1 MKNKILKNNLITK
14 SIAFLTIL
22 MLLLSLIMPSYVL
35 AEELPT
41 IKLNLNDTFTI
52 NPYEYIH
59 KDYKNKEINF
69 NISKANVASMA
80 LVENKKIVFTGKSA
94 GDSLFTISSEGKEL
108 YKININVNENN
119 RIETSNLN
127 PIENN
132 AAAEDNGNI
141 DPNSHIIKLN
151 INGVYNINPY
161 NYVHKDYKNKEINF
175 NISNTNVVNMS
186 IDNTT
191 KIVTL
196 KGISNGNSILTISS
210 EGKELYKININV
222 NENNTIET
230 SNLDPV
236 ENNAADNN
244 KDTSEDIKP
253 NMPTI
258 KLNPNGKYT
267 IKPYDYI
274 PKEYLTNGKR
284 IHFNMTSSNVATM
297 SLNKETKEITFTG
310 VSKGSSEFTMSSDGK
325 ELYKIDI
332 KVNDKYSPEGLNL
345 NPVNDNK
352 DNNDNNDPKP
362 NPNPDDNKD
371 KDKDNKD
378 KDKDNNNNQNPKPN
392 DNNNNGNDDN
402 KPSNM
407 PTIKLTINGNYTI
420 DPYDYVHKDYKYKQL
435 DFNISNTS
443 VAKMEKDNNKIKFTG
458 TGNGNTTFT
467 ISSEG
472 KELYKINIDINDT
485 NTIGTSNLDPINN
498 NANTPDNNNPGN
510 NNNTD
515 PNVTPN
521 MPTIKLN
528 VNKEYTINPYNYVHK
543 DYKYKPLHFNIG
555 NTSVATSSLNKETK
569 LITFKGI
576 GNGNTIFTISSEG
589 KELYKINVDVN
600 DKNAVGTSNLDPI
613 NNNANTPDN
622 NNPGNNN
629 NTDPNVTP
637 NMPTIK
643 LNVNKE
649 YTINPYNYVHKDYKY
664 KPLHFN
670 IANTSVAT
678 SSLNKETKLIT
689 FKGIGNGNTIFTI
702 SSEGKELYKINIDV
716 NDKNIVGVSNLDPI
730 KDNANIPDNNNN
742 NNNNQNQKPD
752 NKPNPV
758 PDNNKNNQGNGNN
771 NQNQQPNIN
780 NNPGKQ
786 DNGSINN
793 HEYGNRYVPHNN
805 SGDNNKNNNNGKVIG
820 SNDRETTPIPPTSD
834 PLAESGYY
842 TPKGETPNNPGK
854 PNNVDLSKNPNTKPV
869 NPTLNKVRPNVI
881 PKSGLDYTIYGAI
894 ILGIAFAGF
903 ALTKYLKYNK
913 MVKQPKIK

>member
-1 MKNKILKNNLITK
+1 
-14 SIAFLTIL
+14 
-22 MLLLSLIMPSYVL
+22 MLLLSLMMPSYVL

-59 KDYKNKEINF
+59 KDYKNKENNF
-69 NISKANVASMA
+69 NISKANVASIT

-274 PKEYLTNGKR
+274 SKEYLTNGKR

-297 SLNKETKEITFTG
+297 NLNKETKEITFTG

-352 DNNDNNDPKP
+352 DNKDNNDPKP

-378 KDKDNNNNQNPKPN
+378 KDNKDKDNNNNQNPKPN

-407 PTIKLTINGNYTI
+407 PTIKLTVNGNYTI

-472 KELYKINIDINDT
+472 KELYKINIDVNDK
-485 NTIGTSNLDPINN
+485 NTIGTSNLNPIKD

-510 NNNTD
+510 NNNNNKPD
-515 PNVTPN
+515 QKPNN
-521 MPTIKLN
+521 N
-528 VNKEYTINPYNYVHK
+528 NNN
-543 DYKYKPLHFNIG
+543 N
-555 NTSVATSSLNKETK
+555 
-569 LITFKGI
+569 
-576 GNGNTIFTISSEG
+576 NGNQ
-589 KELYKINVDVN
+589 
-600 DKNAVGTSNLDPI
+600 
-613 NNNANTPDN
+613 NNN

-629 NTDPNVTP
+629 NNNKPNT
-637 NMPTIK
+637 
-643 LNVNKE
+643 
-649 YTINPYNYVHKDYKY
+649 
-664 KPLHFN
+664 KPDN
-670 IANTSVAT
+670 N
-678 SSLNKETKLIT
+678 NN
-689 FKGIGNGNTIFTI
+689 NGNNSGNNNNPGGST
-702 SSEGKELYKINIDV
+702 
-716 NDKNIVGVSNLDPI
+716 SNR
-730 KDNANIPDNNNN
+730 DNNSRYIPNNNN
-742 NNNNQNQKPD
+742 NNNN
-752 NKPNPV
+752 
-758 PDNNKNNQGNGNN
+758 
-771 NQNQQPNIN
+771 
-780 NNPGKQ
+780 
-786 DNGSINN
+786 
-793 HEYGNRYVPHNN
+793 N
-805 SGDNNKNNNNGKVIG
+805 SNNNNGKVIG
-820 SNDRETTPIPPTSD
+820 SNDRETTPTPPTSD

-842 TPKGETPNNPGK
+842 TPKGETPNNP
-854 PNNVDLSKNPNTKPV
+854 NNVDLSKNPNTKPT
-869 NPTLNKVRPNVI
+869 NPTPNNSVKKPNVI
-881 PKSGLDYTIYGAI
+881 PRSGLDYTIYAAI
-894 ILGIAFAGF
+894 IVSIGFAGF
-903 ALTKYLKYNK
+903 ALNKYLKYNK
-913 MVKQPKIK
+913 MMKQNNK

>member
-22 MLLLSLIMPSYVL
+22 MLLLSLMMPSYVL

-69 NISKANVASMA
+69 NVSKANVASMA
-80 LVENKKIVFTGKSA
+80 LLENKKIVFTGKSA

-132 AAAEDNGNI
+132 AAAADNGNI
-141 DPNSHIIKLN
+141 DSNSHMIKLN

-196 KGISNGNSILTISS
+196 KGISNGNSILNISS

-258 KLNPNGKYT
+258 KLNPNGNYT

-407 PTIKLTINGNYTI
+407 PTIKLTVNGNYTI
-420 DPYDYVHKDYKYKQL
+420 DPYDYIHKDYKYKQL

-443 VAKMEKDNNKIKFTG
+443 VAKMEKDNNTIKFTG

-472 KELYKINIDINDT
+472 KELYKINIDVNDK
-485 NTIGTSNLDPINN
+485 NTIGTSNLDPIND
-498 NANTPDNNNPGN
+498 NANTPDNNNNPGNN

-528 VNKEYTINPYNYVHK
+528 VNKEYTINPYNYVHE

-569 LITFKGI
+569 LITFRGI

-600 DKNAVGTSNLDPI
+600 DKNTVDTSNLDPI
-613 NNNANTPDN
+613 NDNANTPDN

-629 NTDPNVTP
+629 NNNKPDQKPNDNNNTG
-637 NMPTIK
+637 NQ
-643 LNVNKE
+643 NNNN
-649 YTINPYNYVHKDYKY
+649 NPDNNNNNS
-664 KPLHFN
+664 KPD
-670 IANTSVAT
+670 
-678 SSLNKETKLIT
+678 TK
-689 FKGIGNGNTIFTI
+689 
-702 SSEGKELYKINIDV
+702 
-716 NDKNIVGVSNLDPI
+716 
-730 KDNANIPDNNNN
+730 PDNNNN
-742 NNNNQNQKPD
+742 NNNNN
-752 NKPNPV
+752 
-758 PDNNKNNQGNGNN
+758 NGNN
-771 NQNQQPNIN
+771 SGNN
-780 NNPGKQ
+780 NNPGGSTSNR
-786 DNGSINN
+786 DNNGRYIPNN
-793 HEYGNRYVPHNN
+793 NNNNNNNNN
-805 SGDNNKNNNNGKVIG
+805 SNNNNGKVIG
-820 SNDRETTPIPPTSD
+820 SNDRETTPTPPTSD

-842 TPKGETPNNPGK
+842 TPKGETPNNPDN
-854 PNNVDLSKNPNTKPV
+854 PNNVDLSKNPNTKPT
-869 NPTLNKVRPNVI
+869 NPTPNNSVKKPNVI
-881 PKSGLDYTIYGAI
+881 PRSGLDYTIYAAI
-894 ILGIAFAGF
+894 IVSIGFAGF
-903 ALTKYLKYNK
+903 ALNKYLKYNK
-913 MVKQPKIK
+913 MMKQNNK

>member
-22 MLLLSLIMPSYVL
+22 MLLLSLMMPSYVL

-69 NISKANVASMA
+69 NISKANVASMN

-141 DPNSHIIKLN
+141 DSNSHMIKLN

-175 NISNTNVVNMS
+175 NISNTNVVTMS

-258 KLNPNGKYT
+258 KLNPNGNYT

-352 DNNDNNDPKP
+352 DNNDPKP

-371 KDKDNKD
+371 KEKDN

-407 PTIKLTINGNYTI
+407 PTIKLTVNGNYTI
-420 DPYDYVHKDYKYKQL
+420 DPYNYVHKDYKYKQL

-443 VAKMEKDNNKIKFTG
+443 VAKMEKDNNTIKFTG

-472 KELYKINIDINDT
+472 KELYKINIDVNDK
-485 NTIGTSNLDPINN
+485 NTIATSNLDPIND
-498 NANTPDNNNPGN
+498 NANTPDNNNNPGNN

-528 VNKEYTINPYNYVHK
+528 VNKEYTINPYNYVHE

-569 LITFKGI
+569 LITFRGI

-600 DKNAVGTSNLDPI
+600 DKNTVDTSNLDPI
-613 NNNANTPDN
+613 NDNANTPDN

-629 NTDPNVTP
+629 NNNKPDQKPNDNNNTG
-637 NMPTIK
+637 NQ
-643 LNVNKE
+643 NNNN
-649 YTINPYNYVHKDYKY
+649 NPDNNNNNS
-664 KPLHFN
+664 KPD
-670 IANTSVAT
+670 
-678 SSLNKETKLIT
+678 TK
-689 FKGIGNGNTIFTI
+689 
-702 SSEGKELYKINIDV
+702 
-716 NDKNIVGVSNLDPI
+716 
-730 KDNANIPDNNNN
+730 PDNNNN
-742 NNNNQNQKPD
+742 NNNNN
-752 NKPNPV
+752 
-758 PDNNKNNQGNGNN
+758 NGNN
-771 NQNQQPNIN
+771 SGNN
-780 NNPGKQ
+780 NNPGGSTSNR
-786 DNGSINN
+786 DNNGRYIPNN
-793 HEYGNRYVPHNN
+793 NNNNNNNNN
-805 SGDNNKNNNNGKVIG
+805 SNNNNGKVIG
-820 SNDRETTPIPPTSD
+820 SNDRETTPTPPTSD

-842 TPKGETPNNPGK
+842 TPKGETPNNPDN
-854 PNNVDLSKNPNTKPV
+854 PNNVDLSKNPNTKPT
-869 NPTLNKVRPNVI
+869 NPTPNNSVKKPNVI
-881 PKSGLDYTIYGAI
+881 PRSGLDYTIYAAI
-894 ILGIAFAGF
+894 IVSIGFAGF
-903 ALTKYLKYNK
+903 ALNKYLKYNK
-913 MVKQPKIK
+913 MMKQNNK

>member
-22 MLLLSLIMPSYVL
+22 MLLLSLMMPSYVL

-274 PKEYLTNGKR
+274 SKEYLTNGKR

-352 DNNDNNDPKP
+352 DKNDNNDPKP

-371 KDKDNKD
+371 KDKDN

-407 PTIKLTINGNYTI
+407 PTIKLTVNGNYTI

-458 TGNGNTTFT
+458 TGNGNTAFT

-472 KELYKINIDINDT
+472 KELYKINIDVNDK
-485 NTIGTSNLDPINN
+485 NTIGTSNLDPIND

-510 NNNTD
+510 NNNNTD
-515 PNVTPN
+515 PNITPN

-528 VNKEYTINPYNYVHK
+528 VNKEYTINPYNYVHE

-600 DKNAVGTSNLDPI
+600 DKNTVSTSNLDPI
-613 NNNANTPDN
+613 KDNANTPDN

-629 NTDPNVTP
+629 NNNKPDPKP
-637 NMPTIK
+637 ND
-643 LNVNKE
+643 NN
-649 YTINPYNYVHKDYKY
+649 NN
-664 KPLHFN
+664 
-670 IANTSVAT
+670 
-678 SSLNKETKLIT
+678 
-689 FKGIGNGNTIFTI
+689 NGNQ
-702 SSEGKELYKINIDV
+702 N
-716 NDKNIVGVSNLDPI
+716 NNNNPDKNNNNNKPDT
-730 KDNANIPDNNNN
+730 KPDNNNN
-742 NNNNQNQKPD
+742 NNNNN
-752 NKPNPV
+752 
-758 PDNNKNNQGNGNN
+758 NGNN
-771 NQNQQPNIN
+771 SGNN
-780 NNPGKQ
+780 NNPGGSTSNR
-786 DNGSINN
+786 DNNGRYIPNN
-793 HEYGNRYVPHNN
+793 NNNNNN
-805 SGDNNKNNNNGKVIG
+805 SNNNNGKVIG
-820 SNDRETTPIPPTSD
+820 SNDRETTPTPPTSD

-842 TPKGETPNNPGK
+842 TPKGETPNNPDN
-854 PNNVDLSKNPNTKPV
+854 PNNVDLSKNPNTKPT
-869 NPTLNKVRPNVI
+869 NPTPNNSVKKPNVI
-881 PKSGLDYTIYGAI
+881 PRSGLDYTIYAAI
-894 ILGIAFAGF
+894 IVSIGFAGF
-903 ALTKYLKYNK
+903 ALNKYLKYNK
-913 MVKQPKIK
+913 MLKQNNK

>member
-1 MKNKILKNNLITK
+1 MNNKNLKNMLTRKI
-14 SIAFLTIL
+14 IAFLTIFT
-22 MLLLSLIMPSYVL
+22 LLLNLIMPSYVF
-35 AEELPT
+35 AEDIPT
-41 IKLNLNDTFTI
+41 IKLNLSDTFTI
-52 NPYEYIH
+52 NPYDYVHKDYKNKELNFNITKANVATMALVENSKKIVFTGKAEGDSVFTISSEGRELYKININVNPNNRIETSNLNPVENNANTDNENIDPNGHIIKLNINGVYSINPYNYIH

-69 NISKANVASMA
+69 NITDTNVVNMNLDRETKNLTLKGLQNGNSI
-80 LVENKKIVFTGKSA
+80 L
-94 GDSLFTISSEGKEL
+94 TISSEGKEL

-345 NPVNDNK
+345 NPVNDN
-352 DNNDNNDPKP
+352 NDPKP

-371 KDKDNKD
+371 KDKDN

-407 PTIKLTINGNYTI
+407 PTIKLTVNGNYTI

-458 TGNGNTTFT
+458 TGNGNTAFT

-472 KELYKINIDINDT
+472 KELYKINIDVNDK
-485 NTIGTSNLDPINN
+485 NTIGTSNLDPIND
-498 NANTPDNNNPGN
+498 NANTPDNNNNPGNN

-515 PNVTPN
+515 PNITPN

-613 NNNANTPDN
+613 KDNANTPDN

-629 NTDPNVTP
+629 NNNKPDQKPND
-637 NMPTIK
+637 N
-643 LNVNKE
+643 NN
-649 YTINPYNYVHKDYKY
+649 NN
-664 KPLHFN
+664 
-670 IANTSVAT
+670 
-678 SSLNKETKLIT
+678 
-689 FKGIGNGNTIFTI
+689 NGNQNNNNNPGNNNNNNKPNTKPDNNNNNGNNSGNNNNPGGST
-702 SSEGKELYKINIDV
+702 
-716 NDKNIVGVSNLDPI
+716 SNH
-730 KDNANIPDNNNN
+730 DNNGRYIPNNNN
-742 NNNNQNQKPD
+742 NNNN
-752 NKPNPV
+752 
-758 PDNNKNNQGNGNN
+758 
-771 NQNQQPNIN
+771 
-780 NNPGKQ
+780 
-786 DNGSINN
+786 S
-793 HEYGNRYVPHNN
+793 
-805 SGDNNKNNNNGKVIG
+805 NNNNGKVIG
-820 SNDRETTPIPPTSD
+820 SNDRETTPTPPTSD

-842 TPKGETPNNPGK
+842 TPKGETPNNPDN
-854 PNNVDLSKNPNTKPV
+854 PNNVDLSKNPNTKPT
-869 NPTLNKVRPNVI
+869 NPTPNNSVKKPNVI
-881 PKSGLDYTIYGAI
+881 PRSGLDYTIYAAI
-894 ILGIAFAGF
+894 IVSIGFAGF
-903 ALTKYLKYNK
+903 ALNKYLKYNK
-913 MVKQPKIK
+913 MMKQNNK

>member
-22 MLLLSLIMPSYVL
+22 MLLLSLMMPSYVL

-230 SNLDPV
+230 INLDPV

-274 PKEYLTNGKR
+274 SKEYLTNGKR

-345 NPVNDNK
+345 NPVNDN
-352 DNNDNNDPKP
+352 NDPKP

-371 KDKDNKD
+371 KDKDN

-407 PTIKLTINGNYTI
+407 PTIKLTVNGNYTI

-458 TGNGNTTFT
+458 TGNGNTAFT

-472 KELYKINIDINDT
+472 KELYKINIDVNDK
-485 NTIGTSNLDPINN
+485 NTIGTSNLDPIND
-498 NANTPDNNNPGN
+498 NANTPDNNNNPGNN

-515 PNVTPN
+515 PNITPN

-613 NNNANTPDN
+613 KDNANTPDN

-629 NTDPNVTP
+629 NNNKPDQKPND
-637 NMPTIK
+637 N
-643 LNVNKE
+643 NN
-649 YTINPYNYVHKDYKY
+649 NN
-664 KPLHFN
+664 
-670 IANTSVAT
+670 
-678 SSLNKETKLIT
+678 
-689 FKGIGNGNTIFTI
+689 NGNQNNNNNPGNNNNNNKPNTKPDNNNNNGNNSGNNNNPGGST
-702 SSEGKELYKINIDV
+702 
-716 NDKNIVGVSNLDPI
+716 SNH
-730 KDNANIPDNNNN
+730 DNNGRYIPNNNN
-742 NNNNQNQKPD
+742 NNNN
-752 NKPNPV
+752 
-758 PDNNKNNQGNGNN
+758 
-771 NQNQQPNIN
+771 
-780 NNPGKQ
+780 
-786 DNGSINN
+786 S
-793 HEYGNRYVPHNN
+793 
-805 SGDNNKNNNNGKVIG
+805 NNNNGKVIG
-820 SNDRETTPIPPTSD
+820 SNDRETTPTPPTSD

-842 TPKGETPNNPGK
+842 TPKGETPNNPDN
-854 PNNVDLSKNPNTKPV
+854 PNNVDLSKNPNTKPT
-869 NPTLNKVRPNVI
+869 NPTPNNSVKKPNVI
-881 PKSGLDYTIYGAI
+881 PRSGLDYTIYAAI
-894 ILGIAFAGF
+894 IVSIGFAGF
-903 ALTKYLKYNK
+903 ALNKYLKYNK
-913 MVKQPKIK
+913 MMKQNNK

>member
-1 MKNKILKNNLITK
+1 MKNKISKNNLITK

-22 MLLLSLIMPSYVL
+22 MLLLSLMMPSYVL

-94 GDSLFTISSEGKEL
+94 GDSLFTISSESKEL

-141 DPNSHIIKLN
+141 DSNSHMIKLN

-175 NISNTNVVNMS
+175 NISNTNVVTMS

-258 KLNPNGKYT
+258 KLNPNGNYT

-352 DNNDNNDPKP
+352 DNNDPKP

-371 KDKDNKD
+371 KEKDN

-407 PTIKLTINGNYTI
+407 PTIKLTVNGNYTI
-420 DPYDYVHKDYKYKQL
+420 DPYNYVHKDYKYKQL

-443 VAKMEKDNNKIKFTG
+443 VAKMEKDNNTIKFTG

-472 KELYKINIDINDT
+472 KELYKINIDVNDK
-485 NTIGTSNLDPINN
+485 NTIGTSNLDPIND
-498 NANTPDNNNPGN
+498 NANTPDNNNNPGNN

-528 VNKEYTINPYNYVHK
+528 VNKEYTINPYNYVHE

-569 LITFKGI
+569 LITFRGI

-600 DKNAVGTSNLDPI
+600 DKNTVDTSNLDPI
-613 NNNANTPDN
+613 KDNANTPDN

-629 NTDPNVTP
+629 NNNKPDQKPND
-637 NMPTIK
+637 N
-643 LNVNKE
+643 NN
-649 YTINPYNYVHKDYKY
+649 NN
-664 KPLHFN
+664 
-670 IANTSVAT
+670 
-678 SSLNKETKLIT
+678 
-689 FKGIGNGNTIFTI
+689 NGNQNNNNNKPNTKPDNNNNNGNNSGNNNNPGGST
-702 SSEGKELYKINIDV
+702 
-716 NDKNIVGVSNLDPI
+716 SNH
-730 KDNANIPDNNNN
+730 DNNGRYIPNNNN
-742 NNNNQNQKPD
+742 NNNN
-752 NKPNPV
+752 
-758 PDNNKNNQGNGNN
+758 
-771 NQNQQPNIN
+771 
-780 NNPGKQ
+780 
-786 DNGSINN
+786 S
-793 HEYGNRYVPHNN
+793 
-805 SGDNNKNNNNGKVIG
+805 NNNNGKVIG
-820 SNDRETTPIPPTSD
+820 SNDRETTPTPPTSD

-842 TPKGETPNNPGK
+842 TPKGETPNNPDN
-854 PNNVDLSKNPNTKPV
+854 PNNVDLSKNPNTKPT
-869 NPTLNKVRPNVI
+869 NPTPNNSVKKPNVI
-881 PKSGLDYTIYGAI
+881 PRSGLDYTIYAAI
-894 ILGIAFAGF
+894 IVSIGFAGF
-903 ALTKYLKYNK
+903 ALNKYLKYNK
-913 MVKQPKIK
+913 MMKQNNK

>member
-22 MLLLSLIMPSYVL
+22 MLLLSLMMTSYVL

-80 LVENKKIVFTGKSA
+80 LLENKKIVFTGKSA

-258 KLNPNGKYT
+258 KLNPNGNYT

-371 KDKDNKD
+371 KEKDN

-407 PTIKLTINGNYTI
+407 PTIKLAVNGNYTI

-458 TGNGNTTFT
+458 TGNGNTAFT

-472 KELYKINIDINDT
+472 KELYKINIDINDK
-485 NTIGTSNLDPINN
+485 NTIGTSNLDPIND
-498 NANTPDNNNPGN
+498 NANTPDNNNNPGNN

-528 VNKEYTINPYNYVHK
+528 VNKEYTINPYNYVHE

-569 LITFKGI
+569 LITFRGI

-613 NNNANTPDN
+613 KDNANTPDN

-629 NTDPNVTP
+629 NNNKPDPKP
-637 NMPTIK
+637 ND
-643 LNVNKE
+643 NN
-649 YTINPYNYVHKDYKY
+649 NN
-664 KPLHFN
+664 
-670 IANTSVAT
+670 
-678 SSLNKETKLIT
+678 
-689 FKGIGNGNTIFTI
+689 NGNQ
-702 SSEGKELYKINIDV
+702 N
-716 NDKNIVGVSNLDPI
+716 NNNNPSNNNNKPNT
-730 KDNANIPDNNNN
+730 KPDNNNN
-742 NNNNQNQKPD
+742 NN
-752 NKPNPV
+752 
-758 PDNNKNNQGNGNN
+758 GNN
-771 NQNQQPNIN
+771 SGNN
-780 NNPGKQ
+780 NNPG
-786 DNGSINN
+786 GSTSN
-793 HEYGNRYVPHNN
+793 HDNN
-805 SGDNNKNNNNGKVIG
+805 SRYIPNDNNNNNNSNSNNNGKVIG
-820 SNDRETTPIPPTSD
+820 SNDRETTPTPPTSD

-842 TPKGETPNNPGK
+842 TPKGETPNNP
-854 PNNVDLSKNPNTKPV
+854 NNVDLSKNPNTKPT
-869 NPTLNKVRPNVI
+869 NPTPNNSVKKPNVI
-881 PKSGLDYTIYGAI
+881 PRSGLDYTIYAAI
-894 ILGIAFAGF
+894 IVSIGFAGF
-903 ALTKYLKYNK
+903 ALNKYLKYNK
-913 MVKQPKIK
+913 MMKQNNK

>member
-22 MLLLSLIMPSYVL
+22 MLLLSLMMPSYVL

-69 NISKANVASMA
+69 NISKANIASMA
-80 LVENKKIVFTGKSA
+80 LLENKKIVFTGKSA

-141 DPNSHIIKLN
+141 DSNSHMIKLN

-258 KLNPNGKYT
+258 KLNPNGNYT

-407 PTIKLTINGNYTI
+407 PTIKLTVNGNYTI

-458 TGNGNTTFT
+458 TGNGNTAFT

-472 KELYKINIDINDT
+472 KELYKINIDVNDK
-485 NTIGTSNLDPINN
+485 NTIGTSNLDPIND

-528 VNKEYTINPYNYVHK
+528 VNKEYTINPYNYVHE

-569 LITFKGI
+569 LITFRGI

-600 DKNAVGTSNLDPI
+600 DKNTVGTSNLDPI
-613 NNNANTPDN
+613 NDNANTPDN

-629 NTDPNVTP
+629 NN
-637 NMPTIK
+637 
-643 LNVNKE
+643 NKPDQKQ
-649 YTINPYNYVHKDYKY
+649 NN
-664 KPLHFN
+664 
-670 IANTSVAT
+670 
-678 SSLNKETKLIT
+678 
-689 FKGIGNGNTIFTI
+689 NGNQN
-702 SSEGKELYKINIDV
+702 SN
-716 NDKNIVGVSNLDPI
+716 NNPDKNNNNNKPDT
-730 KDNANIPDNNNN
+730 KPDNNNN
-742 NNNNQNQKPD
+742 NNNNN
-752 NKPNPV
+752 
-758 PDNNKNNQGNGNN
+758 NGNN
-771 NQNQQPNIN
+771 SGNN
-780 NNPGKQ
+780 NNPGGSTSNR
-786 DNGSINN
+786 DNNGRYIPNN
-793 HEYGNRYVPHNN
+793 NNNNNN
-805 SGDNNKNNNNGKVIG
+805 SNNNNGKVIG
-820 SNDRETTPIPPTSD
+820 SNDRETTPTPPTSD

-842 TPKGETPNNPGK
+842 TPKGETPNNPDN
-854 PNNVDLSKNPNTKPV
+854 PNNVDLSKNPNTKPT
-869 NPTLNKVRPNVI
+869 NPTPNNSVKKPNVI
-881 PKSGLDYTIYGAI
+881 PRSGLDYTIYAAI
-894 ILGIAFAGF
+894 IVSIGFAGF
-903 ALTKYLKYNK
+903 ALNKYLKYNK
-913 MVKQPKIK
+913 MMKQNNK

>member
-22 MLLLSLIMPSYVL
+22 MLLLSLMMPSYVL

-52 NPYEYIH
+52 NPYEYI
-59 KDYKNKEINF
+59 
-69 NISKANVASMA
+69 
-80 LVENKKIVFTGKSA
+80 
-94 GDSLFTISSEGKEL
+94 
-108 YKININVNENN
+108 
-119 RIETSNLN
+119 
-127 PIENN
+127 
-132 AAAEDNGNI
+132 
-141 DPNSHIIKLN
+141 
-151 INGVYNINPY
+151 
-161 NYVHKDYKNKEINF
+161 HKDYKNKEINF

-258 KLNPNGKYT
+258 KLNPNGNYT

-352 DNNDNNDPKP
+352 DNNDPKP

-371 KDKDNKD
+371 KEKDNKD
-378 KDKDNNNNQNPKPN
+378 KDKDNNNNNQNPKPN

-407 PTIKLTINGNYTI
+407 PTIKLTVNENYTI
-420 DPYDYVHKDYKYKQL
+420 DPYNYIHKDYKYKQL

-472 KELYKINIDINDT
+472 KELYKINIDVNDK
-485 NTIGTSNLDPINN
+485 NTIGTSNLDPIND
-498 NANTPDNNNPGN
+498 NANTPDNNNNPGNN

-515 PNVTPN
+515 PNITPN

-613 NNNANTPDN
+613 KDNANTPDN

-629 NTDPNVTP
+629 NNNKPDPKP
-637 NMPTIK
+637 ND
-643 LNVNKE
+643 NN
-649 YTINPYNYVHKDYKY
+649 NN
-664 KPLHFN
+664 N
-670 IANTSVAT
+670 
-678 SSLNKETKLIT
+678 
-689 FKGIGNGNTIFTI
+689 NGNQNNNNNPGNNNNNNKPDT
-702 SSEGKELYKINIDV
+702 K
-716 NDKNIVGVSNLDPI
+716 
-730 KDNANIPDNNNN
+730 PDNNNN
-742 NNNNQNQKPD
+742 NNN
-752 NKPNPV
+752 
-758 PDNNKNNQGNGNN
+758 GNN
-771 NQNQQPNIN
+771 SGNN
-780 NNPGKQ
+780 NNPGGSTSNR
-786 DNGSINN
+786 DNNGRYIPNN
-793 HEYGNRYVPHNN
+793 NNNNN
-805 SGDNNKNNNNGKVIG
+805 SNNNNGKVIG
-820 SNDRETTPIPPTSD
+820 SNDRETTPTPPTSD

-842 TPKGETPNNPGK
+842 TPKGETPNNPDN
-854 PNNVDLSKNPNTKPV
+854 PNNVDLSKNPNTKPT
-869 NPTLNKVRPNVI
+869 NPTPNNSVKKPNVI
-881 PKSGLDYTIYGAI
+881 PRSGLDYTIYAAI
-894 ILGIAFAGF
+894 IVSIGFAGF
-903 ALTKYLKYNK
+903 ALNKYLKYNK
-913 MVKQPKIK
+913 MMKQNNK

>member
-14 SIAFLTIL
+14 SISFLTIL
-22 MLLLSLIMPSYVL
+22 MLLLSLMMPSYVL

-80 LVENKKIVFTGKSA
+80 LLENKKIVFTGKTA

-274 PKEYLTNGKR
+274 SKEYLTNGKR

-297 SLNKETKEITFTG
+297 NLNKETKEITFTG

-352 DNNDNNDPKP
+352 DNKDNNNPKP

-378 KDKDNNNNQNPKPN
+378 KDNKDKDNNNNQNPKPN

-407 PTIKLTINGNYTI
+407 PTIKLTVNGNYTI

-472 KELYKINIDINDT
+472 KELYKINIDVNDK
-485 NTIGTSNLDPINN
+485 NTIGTTNLDPIKD
-498 NANTPDNNNPGN
+498 NANTPDNNNPGNN

-613 NNNANTPDN
+613 KDNANTPDN

-629 NTDPNVTP
+629 NNNKPDQKPN
-637 NMPTIK
+637 
-643 LNVNKE
+643 
-649 YTINPYNYVHKDYKY
+649 
-664 KPLHFN
+664 
-670 IANTSVAT
+670 
-678 SSLNKETKLIT
+678 
-689 FKGIGNGNTIFTI
+689 
-702 SSEGKELYKINIDV
+702 
-716 NDKNIVGVSNLDPI
+716 
-730 KDNANIPDNNNN
+730 DNNNN
-742 NNNNQNQKPD
+742 NNGNQN
-752 NKPNPV
+752 N
-758 PDNNKNNQGNGNN
+758 
-771 NQNQQPNIN
+771 N
-780 NNPGKQ
+780 NNPGNNNNNNKPNTKP
-786 DNGSINN
+786 DNNN
-793 HEYGNRYVPHNN
+793 NGNN
-805 SGDNNKNNNNGKVIG
+805 SGNNNNPGGSTSNRDNNSRYIPNNNNNNNSNNNNGKVIG
-820 SNDRETTPIPPTSD
+820 SNDRETTPTPPTSD

-842 TPKGETPNNPGK
+842 TPKGETPNNP
-854 PNNVDLSKNPNTKPV
+854 NNVDLSKNPNTKPT
-869 NPTLNKVRPNVI
+869 NPTPNNSVKKPNVI
-881 PKSGLDYTIYGAI
+881 PRSGLDYTIYAAI
-894 ILGIAFAGF
+894 IVSIGFAGF
-903 ALTKYLKYNK
+903 ALNKYLKYNK
-913 MVKQPKIK
+913 MMKHNNK

>member
-22 MLLLSLIMPSYVL
+22 MLLLSLMMPSYVL

-69 NISKANVASMA
+69 NVSKANVASMA
-80 LVENKKIVFTGKSA
+80 LLENKKIVFTGKSA

-141 DPNSHIIKLN
+141 DSNSHMIKLN

-258 KLNPNGKYT
+258 KLNPNGNYT

-407 PTIKLTINGNYTI
+407 PTIKLTVNGNYTI

-472 KELYKINIDINDT
+472 KELYKINIDVNDK
-485 NTIGTSNLDPINN
+485 NTIGTSNLDPIND
-498 NANTPDNNNPGN
+498 NANTPDNNNNPGNN

-600 DKNAVGTSNLDPI
+600 DKNAVSTSNLDPI
-613 NNNANTPDN
+613 KDNANTPDN

-629 NTDPNVTP
+629 NN
-637 NMPTIK
+637 
-643 LNVNKE
+643 NK
-649 YTINPYNYVHKDYKY
+649 PDQ
-664 KPLHFN
+664 KP
-670 IANTSVAT
+670 
-678 SSLNKETKLIT
+678 
-689 FKGIGNGNTIFTI
+689 
-702 SSEGKELYKINIDV
+702 
-716 NDKNIVGVSNLDPI
+716 
-730 KDNANIPDNNNN
+730 NNNN
-742 NNNNQNQKPD
+742 NNSN
-752 NKPNPV
+752 
-758 PDNNKNNQGNGNN
+758 NGNN
-771 NQNQQPNIN
+771 SGNN
-780 NNPGKQ
+780 NNPGGSTSNH
-786 DNGSINN
+786 DNNGRYIPNN
-793 HEYGNRYVPHNN
+793 NNN
-805 SGDNNKNNNNGKVIG
+805 SNNNNGKVIG
-820 SNDRETTPIPPTSD
+820 SNDRETTPTPPTSD

-842 TPKGETPNNPGK
+842 TPKGETPNNPDN
-854 PNNVDLSKNPNTKPV
+854 PNNVDLSKNPNTKPT
-869 NPTLNKVRPNVI
+869 NPTPNNSVKKPNVI
-881 PKSGLDYTIYGAI
+881 PRSGLDYTIYAAI
-894 ILGIAFAGF
+894 IVSIGFAGF
-903 ALTKYLKYNK
+903 ALNKYLKYNK
-913 MVKQPKIK
+913 MMKQNNK

>member
-22 MLLLSLIMPSYVL
+22 MLLLSLMMPSYVL

-69 NISKANVASMA
+69 NISKANIASMA
-80 LVENKKIVFTGKSA
+80 LLENKKIVFTGKSA

-141 DPNSHIIKLN
+141 DSNSHMIKLN

-258 KLNPNGKYT
+258 KLNPNGNYT

-362 NPNPDDNKD
+362 NPNPDNNKD

-407 PTIKLTINGNYTI
+407 PTIKLTVNGNYTI

-458 TGNGNTTFT
+458 TGNGNTAFT

-472 KELYKINIDINDT
+472 KELYKINIDVNDK
-485 NTIGTSNLDPINN
+485 NTIGTSNLDPIND
-498 NANTPDNNNPGN
+498 NANTPDNNNPGNN

-613 NNNANTPDN
+613 KDNANTPDN

-629 NTDPNVTP
+629 NNNKPDPKP
-637 NMPTIK
+637 ND
-643 LNVNKE
+643 NN
-649 YTINPYNYVHKDYKY
+649 NN
-664 KPLHFN
+664 
-670 IANTSVAT
+670 
-678 SSLNKETKLIT
+678 
-689 FKGIGNGNTIFTI
+689 NGNQ
-702 SSEGKELYKINIDV
+702 N
-716 NDKNIVGVSNLDPI
+716 NNNNPSNNNNKPNT
-730 KDNANIPDNNNN
+730 KPDNNNN
-742 NNNNQNQKPD
+742 NN
-752 NKPNPV
+752 
-758 PDNNKNNQGNGNN
+758 GNN
-771 NQNQQPNIN
+771 SGNN
-780 NNPGKQ
+780 NNPGGSTSNH
-786 DNGSINN
+786 DNNGRYIPNN
-793 HEYGNRYVPHNN
+793 NNNNNN
-805 SGDNNKNNNNGKVIG
+805 SNNNNGKVIG
-820 SNDRETTPIPPTSD
+820 SNDRETTPTPPTSD

-842 TPKGETPNNPGK
+842 TPKGETPNNPDN
-854 PNNVDLSKNPNTKPV
+854 PNNVDLSKNPNTKPT
-869 NPTLNKVRPNVI
+869 NPTPNNSVKKPNVI
-881 PKSGLDYTIYGAI
+881 PRSGLDYTIYAAI
-894 ILGIAFAGF
+894 IVSIGFAGF
-903 ALTKYLKYNK
+903 ALNKYLKYNK
-913 MVKQPKIK
+913 MLKQNNK

>member
-22 MLLLSLIMPSYVL
+22 MLLLSLMMPSYVL

-69 NISKANVASMA
+69 NISKANVASMN

-141 DPNSHIIKLN
+141 DSNSHMIKLN

-175 NISNTNVVNMS
+175 NISNTNVVTMS

-258 KLNPNGKYT
+258 KLNPNGNYT

-371 KDKDNKD
+371 KEKDNKDKD

-407 PTIKLTINGNYTI
+407 PTIKLTVNGNYTI
-420 DPYDYVHKDYKYKQL
+420 DPYDYIHKDYKYKQL

-472 KELYKINIDINDT
+472 KELYKINIDVNDK
-485 NTIGTSNLDPINN
+485 NTIGTSNLDPIND
-498 NANTPDNNNPGN
+498 NANTPDNNNNPGNN

-528 VNKEYTINPYNYVHK
+528 VNKEYTINPYNYVHE

-569 LITFKGI
+569 LITFRGI

-600 DKNAVGTSNLDPI
+600 DKNTVGTSNLDPI
-613 NNNANTPDN
+613 NDNANTPDN

-629 NTDPNVTP
+629 NNNKPDQKPN
-637 NMPTIK
+637 N
-643 LNVNKE
+643 NN
-649 YTINPYNYVHKDYKY
+649 N
-664 KPLHFN
+664 
-670 IANTSVAT
+670 
-678 SSLNKETKLIT
+678 
-689 FKGIGNGNTIFTI
+689 NGNQN
-702 SSEGKELYKINIDV
+702 SN
-716 NDKNIVGVSNLDPI
+716 NNPDKNNNNNKPDT
-730 KDNANIPDNNNN
+730 KPDNNNN
-742 NNNNQNQKPD
+742 NNNNN
-752 NKPNPV
+752 
-758 PDNNKNNQGNGNN
+758 NGNN
-771 NQNQQPNIN
+771 SGNN
-780 NNPGKQ
+780 NNPDGSTSNR
-786 DNGSINN
+786 DNNGRYIPNN
-793 HEYGNRYVPHNN
+793 NNNNN
-805 SGDNNKNNNNGKVIG
+805 SNNNNGKVIG
-820 SNDRETTPIPPTSD
+820 SNDRETTPTPPTSD

-842 TPKGETPNNPGK
+842 TPKGETPNNPDN
-854 PNNVDLSKNPNTKPV
+854 PNNVDLSKNPNTKPT
-869 NPTLNKVRPNVI
+869 NPTPNNSVKKPNVI
-881 PKSGLDYTIYGAI
+881 PRSGLDYTIYAAI
-894 ILGIAFAGF
+894 IVSIGFAGF
-903 ALTKYLKYNK
+903 ALNKYLKYNK
-913 MVKQPKIK
+913 MMKQNNK

>member
-22 MLLLSLIMPSYVL
+22 MLLLSLMMPSYVL

-80 LVENKKIVFTGKSA
+80 LLENKKIVFTGKSA

-132 AAAEDNGNI
+132 AAAKDNGNI

-230 SNLDPV
+230 SNLNPV

-274 PKEYLTNGKR
+274 SKDYLTNGKR

-297 SLNKETKEITFTG
+297 NLNKETKEITFTG

-352 DNNDNNDPKP
+352 DNNDPKP

-378 KDKDNNNNQNPKPN
+378 KDNKDKDNNNNQNPKPN
-392 DNNNNGNDDN
+392 DNNNNGNGNDDN

-407 PTIKLTINGNYTI
+407 PTIKLTVNGNYTI

-458 TGNGNTTFT
+458 TGNGNTIFT

-472 KELYKINIDINDT
+472 KELYKINIDVNDK
-485 NTIGTSNLDPINN
+485 NTIGTSNLDPIKD
-498 NANTPDNNNPGN
+498 NANTPDNNNPGNN

-613 NNNANTPDN
+613 KDNANTPDN

-629 NTDPNVTP
+629 NNNKPDQKPN
-637 NMPTIK
+637 
-643 LNVNKE
+643 
-649 YTINPYNYVHKDYKY
+649 
-664 KPLHFN
+664 
-670 IANTSVAT
+670 
-678 SSLNKETKLIT
+678 
-689 FKGIGNGNTIFTI
+689 
-702 SSEGKELYKINIDV
+702 
-716 NDKNIVGVSNLDPI
+716 
-730 KDNANIPDNNNN
+730 DNNNN
-742 NNNNQNQKPD
+742 NNGNQN
-752 NKPNPV
+752 N
-758 PDNNKNNQGNGNN
+758 
-771 NQNQQPNIN
+771 N
-780 NNPGKQ
+780 NNPGNNNNNNKPNTKP
-786 DNGSINN
+786 DNNN
-793 HEYGNRYVPHNN
+793 NGNN
-805 SGDNNKNNNNGKVIG
+805 SGNNNNPGGSTSNRDNNSRYIPNNNNNNNSNNNNGKVIG
-820 SNDRETTPIPPTSD
+820 SNDRETTPTPPTSD

-842 TPKGETPNNPGK
+842 TPKGETPNNP
-854 PNNVDLSKNPNTKPV
+854 NNVDLSKNPNTKPT
-869 NPTLNKVRPNVI
+869 NPTPNNSVKKPNVI
-881 PKSGLDYTIYGAI
+881 PRSGLDYTIYAAI
-894 ILGIAFAGF
+894 IVSIGFAGF
-903 ALTKYLKYNK
+903 ALNKYLKYNK
-913 MVKQPKIK
+913 MMKQNNK

>member
-22 MLLLSLIMPSYVL
+22 MLLLSLMMPSYVL

-80 LVENKKIVFTGKSA
+80 LLENKKIVFTGKSA

-258 KLNPNGKYT
+258 KLNPNGNYT

-371 KDKDNKD
+371 KEKDN

-407 PTIKLTINGNYTI
+407 PTIKLAVNGNYTI

-458 TGNGNTTFT
+458 TGNGNTAFT

-472 KELYKINIDINDT
+472 KELYKINIDVNDK
-485 NTIGTSNLDPINN
+485 NTIGTSNLDPIND
-498 NANTPDNNNPGN
+498 NANTPDNNNNPGNN

-515 PNVTPN
+515 PNITPN

-613 NNNANTPDN
+613 KDNANTPDN

-629 NTDPNVTP
+629 NNNKPDPKP
-637 NMPTIK
+637 ND
-643 LNVNKE
+643 NN
-649 YTINPYNYVHKDYKY
+649 NN
-664 KPLHFN
+664 
-670 IANTSVAT
+670 
-678 SSLNKETKLIT
+678 
-689 FKGIGNGNTIFTI
+689 NGNQ
-702 SSEGKELYKINIDV
+702 N
-716 NDKNIVGVSNLDPI
+716 NNNNPSNNNNKPNT
-730 KDNANIPDNNNN
+730 KPDNNNN
-742 NNNNQNQKPD
+742 NN
-752 NKPNPV
+752 
-758 PDNNKNNQGNGNN
+758 GNN
-771 NQNQQPNIN
+771 SGNN
-780 NNPGKQ
+780 NNPG
-786 DNGSINN
+786 GSTSN
-793 HEYGNRYVPHNN
+793 HDNN
-805 SGDNNKNNNNGKVIG
+805 SRYIPNDNNNNNNSNSNNNGKVIG
-820 SNDRETTPIPPTSD
+820 SNDRETTPTPPTSD

-842 TPKGETPNNPGK
+842 TPKGETPNNP
-854 PNNVDLSKNPNTKPV
+854 NNVDLSKNPNTKPT
-869 NPTLNKVRPNVI
+869 NPTPNNSVKKPNVI
-881 PKSGLDYTIYGAI
+881 PRSGLDYTIYAAI
-894 ILGIAFAGF
+894 IVSIGFAGF
-903 ALTKYLKYNK
+903 ALNKYLKYNK
-913 MVKQPKIK
+913 MMKQNNK

>member
-22 MLLLSLIMPSYVL
+22 MLLLSLMMPSYVL

-80 LVENKKIVFTGKSA
+80 LLENKKIVFTGKSA

-274 PKEYLTNGKR
+274 SKEYLTNGKR

-352 DNNDNNDPKP
+352 DKNDNNDPKP

-371 KDKDNKD
+371 KDKDN

-407 PTIKLTINGNYTI
+407 PTIKLTVNGNYTI

-458 TGNGNTTFT
+458 TGNGNTAFT

-472 KELYKINIDINDT
+472 KELYKINIDVNDK
-485 NTIGTSNLDPINN
+485 NTIGTSNLDPIND
-498 NANTPDNNNPGN
+498 NANTPDNNNNPGNN

-515 PNVTPN
+515 PNITPN

-528 VNKEYTINPYNYVHK
+528 VNKEYTINPYNYVHE

-569 LITFKGI
+569 LITFRGI

-600 DKNAVGTSNLDPI
+600 DKNTVSTSNLDPI
-613 NNNANTPDN
+613 KDNANTPDN

-629 NTDPNVTP
+629 NNNKPDPKP
-637 NMPTIK
+637 ND
-643 LNVNKE
+643 NN
-649 YTINPYNYVHKDYKY
+649 NN
-664 KPLHFN
+664 
-670 IANTSVAT
+670 
-678 SSLNKETKLIT
+678 
-689 FKGIGNGNTIFTI
+689 NGNQ
-702 SSEGKELYKINIDV
+702 N
-716 NDKNIVGVSNLDPI
+716 NNNNPDKNNNNNKPDT
-730 KDNANIPDNNNN
+730 KPDNNNN
-742 NNNNQNQKPD
+742 NNNNN
-752 NKPNPV
+752 
-758 PDNNKNNQGNGNN
+758 NGNN
-771 NQNQQPNIN
+771 SGNN
-780 NNPGKQ
+780 NNPGGSTSNR
-786 DNGSINN
+786 DNNGRYIPNN
-793 HEYGNRYVPHNN
+793 NNNNNN
-805 SGDNNKNNNNGKVIG
+805 SNNNNGKVIG
-820 SNDRETTPIPPTSD
+820 SNDRETTPTPPTSD

-842 TPKGETPNNPGK
+842 TPKGETPNNPDN
-854 PNNVDLSKNPNTKPV
+854 PNNVDLSKNPNTKPT
-869 NPTLNKVRPNVI
+869 NPTPNNSVKKPNVI
-881 PKSGLDYTIYGAI
+881 PRSGLDYTIYAAI
-894 ILGIAFAGF
+894 IVSIGFAGF
-903 ALTKYLKYNK
+903 ALNKYLKYNK
-913 MVKQPKIK
+913 MLKQNNK

>member
-22 MLLLSLIMPSYVL
+22 MLLLSLMMPSYVL

-80 LVENKKIVFTGKSA
+80 LLENKKIVFTGKSA

-141 DPNSHIIKLN
+141 DSNSHMIKLN

-258 KLNPNGKYT
+258 KLNPNGNYT

-352 DNNDNNDPKP
+352 DNNDPKP

-371 KDKDNKD
+371 KEKDNKD
-378 KDKDNNNNQNPKPN
+378 KDNNNNNQNPKPN

-407 PTIKLTINGNYTI
+407 PTIKLTVNENYTI
-420 DPYDYVHKDYKYKQL
+420 DPYNYIHKDYKYKQL

-472 KELYKINIDINDT
+472 KELYKINIYVNDN
-485 NTIGTSNLDPINN
+485 NTIGTSNLDPIND

-510 NNNTD
+510 NNN
-515 PNVTPN
+515 
-521 MPTIKLN
+521 
-528 VNKEYTINPYNYVHK
+528 
-543 DYKYKPLHFNIG
+543 
-555 NTSVATSSLNKETK
+555 
-569 LITFKGI
+569 
-576 GNGNTIFTISSEG
+576 
-589 KELYKINVDVN
+589 
-600 DKNAVGTSNLDPI
+600 
-613 NNNANTPDN
+613 NNN
-622 NNPGNNN
+622 
-629 NTDPNVTP
+629 
-637 NMPTIK
+637 
-643 LNVNKE
+643 
-649 YTINPYNYVHKDYKY
+649 
-664 KPLHFN
+664 
-670 IANTSVAT
+670 S
-678 SSLNKETKLIT
+678 
-689 FKGIGNGNTIFTI
+689 
-702 SSEGKELYKINIDV
+702 
-716 NDKNIVGVSNLDPI
+716 
-730 KDNANIPDNNNN
+730 
-742 NNNNQNQKPD
+742 
-752 NKPNPV
+752 
-758 PDNNKNNQGNGNN
+758 
-771 NQNQQPNIN
+771 
-780 NNPGKQ
+780 
-786 DNGSINN
+786 
-793 HEYGNRYVPHNN
+793 
-805 SGDNNKNNNNGKVIG
+805 NNNNGKVIG
-820 SNDRETTPIPPTSD
+820 SNDRETTPTPPTSD

-842 TPKGETPNNPGK
+842 TPKGETPNNPDN
-854 PNNVDLSKNPNTKPV
+854 PNNVDLSKNPNTKPT
-869 NPTLNKVRPNVI
+869 NPTPNNSVKKPNVI
-881 PKSGLDYTIYGAI
+881 PRSGLDYTIYAAI
-894 ILGIAFAGF
+894 IVSIGFAGF
-903 ALTKYLKYNK
+903 ALNKYLKYNK
-913 MVKQPKIK
+913 MMKQNNK

>member
-22 MLLLSLIMPSYVL
+22 MLLLSLMMPSYVL

-80 LVENKKIVFTGKSA
+80 LLENKKIVFTGKSA

-297 SLNKETKEITFTG
+297 NLNKETKEITFTG

-352 DNNDNNDPKP
+352 DNNDPKP

-378 KDKDNNNNQNPKPN
+378 KDNKDKDNNNNQNPKPN

-407 PTIKLTINGNYTI
+407 PTIKLAVNGNYTI

-458 TGNGNTTFT
+458 TGNGNTAFT

-472 KELYKINIDINDT
+472 KELYKINIDVNDK
-485 NTIGTSNLDPINN
+485 NTIGTSNLDPIND
-498 NANTPDNNNPGN
+498 NANTPDNNNNPGNN

-613 NNNANTPDN
+613 KDNANTPDN

-629 NTDPNVTP
+629 NNNKPDQKPND
-637 NMPTIK
+637 N
-643 LNVNKE
+643 NN
-649 YTINPYNYVHKDYKY
+649 NN
-664 KPLHFN
+664 
-670 IANTSVAT
+670 
-678 SSLNKETKLIT
+678 
-689 FKGIGNGNTIFTI
+689 NGNQNNNNNPGNNNNNNKPNTKPDNNNNNGNNSGNNNNPGGST
-702 SSEGKELYKINIDV
+702 
-716 NDKNIVGVSNLDPI
+716 SNH
-730 KDNANIPDNNNN
+730 DNNGRYIPNNNN
-742 NNNNQNQKPD
+742 NNNN
-752 NKPNPV
+752 
-758 PDNNKNNQGNGNN
+758 
-771 NQNQQPNIN
+771 
-780 NNPGKQ
+780 
-786 DNGSINN
+786 S
-793 HEYGNRYVPHNN
+793 
-805 SGDNNKNNNNGKVIG
+805 NNNNGKVIG
-820 SNDRETTPIPPTSD
+820 SNDRETTPTPPTSD

-842 TPKGETPNNPGK
+842 TPKGETPNNPDN
-854 PNNVDLSKNPNTKPV
+854 PNNVDLSKNPNTKPT
-869 NPTLNKVRPNVI
+869 NPTPNNNVKKPNVI
-881 PKSGLDYTIYGAI
+881 PRSGLDYTIYAAI
-894 ILGIAFAGF
+894 IVSIGFAGF
-903 ALTKYLKYNK
+903 ALNKYLKYNK
-913 MVKQPKIK
+913 MMKQNNK

>member
-22 MLLLSLIMPSYVL
+22 MLLLSLMMPSYVL

-69 NISKANVASMA
+69 NISKANVASMN

-132 AAAEDNGNI
+132 AAVEDNGNI

-284 IHFNMTSSNVATM
+284 IHFNMTSSNIATI

-352 DNNDNNDPKP
+352 DNKDNNDPKP

-371 KDKDNKD
+371 KDKDN

-407 PTIKLTINGNYTI
+407 PTIKLTVNGNYTI

-472 KELYKINIDINDT
+472 KELYKINMDVNDK
-485 NTIGTSNLDPINN
+485 NTIDTSNLDPIKD
-498 NANTPDNNNPGN
+498 NANTPDNNNPGNN

-600 DKNAVGTSNLDPI
+600 DKNTVGTSNLDPI
-613 NNNANTPDN
+613 KDNANTPDN

-629 NTDPNVTP
+629 NNNKPDQKPND
-637 NMPTIK
+637 N
-643 LNVNKE
+643 NN
-649 YTINPYNYVHKDYKY
+649 NN
-664 KPLHFN
+664 
-670 IANTSVAT
+670 
-678 SSLNKETKLIT
+678 
-689 FKGIGNGNTIFTI
+689 NGNQNNNNNPGNNNNNNKPNTKPDNNNNNGNNSGNNNNPGGST
-702 SSEGKELYKINIDV
+702 
-716 NDKNIVGVSNLDPI
+716 SNR
-730 KDNANIPDNNNN
+730 DNNSRYIPNNNN
-742 NNNNQNQKPD
+742 NNNN
-752 NKPNPV
+752 
-758 PDNNKNNQGNGNN
+758 
-771 NQNQQPNIN
+771 
-780 NNPGKQ
+780 
-786 DNGSINN
+786 S
-793 HEYGNRYVPHNN
+793 
-805 SGDNNKNNNNGKVIG
+805 NNNNGKVIG
-820 SNDRETTPIPPTSD
+820 SNDRETTPTPPTSD

-842 TPKGETPNNPGK
+842 TPKGETPNNP
-854 PNNVDLSKNPNTKPV
+854 NNVDLSKNPNTKPT
-869 NPTLNKVRPNVI
+869 NPTPNNSVKKPNVI
-881 PKSGLDYTIYGAI
+881 PRSGLDYTIYAAI
-894 ILGIAFAGF
+894 IVSIGFAGF
-903 ALTKYLKYNK
+903 ALNKYLKYNK
-913 MVKQPKIK
+913 IMKQNNK

>member
-1 MKNKILKNNLITK
+1 MNNKNLKNKLTSKI
-14 SIAFLTIL
+14 IAFLTIFT
-22 MLLLSLIMPSYVL
+22 LLLNLIMPSYVL
-35 AEELPT
+35 AEGIPA

-52 NPYEYIH
+52 NPYDYVHKDYKNKELNFNITKANVATMALVEDSKKIVFTGKAEGDSVFTISSEGRELYKININVNPNNRIETSNLNPVENNANTDNESIDPNGHIIKLNINGVYSINPYNYIH

-69 NISKANVASMA
+69 NITDTNVVNMNLDRETKNLTLKGLRNGNSI
-80 LVENKKIVFTGKSA
+80 L
-94 GDSLFTISSEGKEL
+94 TITSEGKEL
-108 YKININVNENN
+108 YKININVNETNT
-119 RIETSNLN
+119 IETNNLD

-132 AAAEDNGNI
+132 AA
-141 DPNSHIIKLN
+141 
-151 INGVYNINPY
+151 
-161 NYVHKDYKNKEINF
+161 
-175 NISNTNVVNMS
+175 
-186 IDNTT
+186 
-191 KIVTL
+191 
-196 KGISNGNSILTISS
+196 SS
-210 EGKELYKININV
+210 DE
-222 NENNTIET
+222 
-230 SNLDPV
+230 
-236 ENNAADNN
+236 
-244 KDTSEDIKP
+244 DTSENIKP

-258 KLNPNGKYT
+258 KLNVSGNYT
-267 IKPYDYI
+267 IRPYDYV
-274 PKEYLTNGKR
+274 PKEYQTNGKR
-284 IHFNMTSSNVATM
+284 IHFNMSNSNVATM
-297 SLNKETKEITFTG
+297 SLNSETKEITFTG
-310 VSKGSSEFTMSSDGK
+310 VSKGSSEFTISSEGK

-332 KVNDKYSPEGLNL
+332 KVNDKYTPEALNL
-345 NPVNDNK
+345 RPVNTDNNQGNNQDNNQNGNGNNNGNQPGNK
-352 DNNDNNDPKP
+352 DNNTP
-362 NPNPDDNKD
+362 NPNPE
-371 KDKDNKD
+371 
-378 KDKDNNNNQNPKPN
+378 PKPN
-392 DNNNNGNDDN
+392 TDNNENT
-402 KPSNM
+402 NM
-407 PTIKLTINGNYTI
+407 PTIKLKVDKEYTI

-435 DFNISNTS
+435 DFNIANTS
-443 VAKMEKDNNKIKFTG
+443 VAKMEKEGNKIKLEG
-458 TGNGNTTFT
+458 VGNGNTVFT

-472 KELYKINIDINDT
+472 KELYKININVNDT
-485 NTIGTSNLDPINN
+485 NIVGASNLSPIKD
-498 NANTPDNNNPGN
+498 NANTPDNNNV
-510 NNNTD
+510 D

-528 VNKEYTINPYNYVHK
+528 VNK
-543 DYKYKPLHFNIG
+543 D
-555 NTSVATSSLNKETK
+555 
-569 LITFKGI
+569 
-576 GNGNTIFTISSEG
+576 
-589 KELYKINVDVN
+589 
-600 DKNAVGTSNLDPI
+600 
-613 NNNANTPDN
+613 
-622 NNPGNNN
+622 
-629 NTDPNVTP
+629 
-637 NMPTIK
+637 
-643 LNVNKE
+643 

>member
-22 MLLLSLIMPSYVL
+22 MLLLSLMMPSYVL

-69 NISKANVASMA
+69 NVSKANVASMA
-80 LVENKKIVFTGKSA
+80 LLENKKIVFTGKSA

-274 PKEYLTNGKR
+274 SKEYLTNGKR

-345 NPVNDNK
+345 NPVNDN
-352 DNNDNNDPKP
+352 NDPKP

-371 KDKDNKD
+371 KDKDN

-407 PTIKLTINGNYTI
+407 PTIKLTVNGNYTI

-458 TGNGNTTFT
+458 TGNGNTAFT

-472 KELYKINIDINDT
+472 KELYKINIDVNDK
-485 NTIGTSNLDPINN
+485 NTIGTSNLDPIND
-498 NANTPDNNNPGN
+498 NANTPDNNNNPGNN

-515 PNVTPN
+515 PNITPN

-613 NNNANTPDN
+613 KDNANTPDN

-629 NTDPNVTP
+629 NNNKPDQKPND
-637 NMPTIK
+637 N
-643 LNVNKE
+643 NN
-649 YTINPYNYVHKDYKY
+649 NN
-664 KPLHFN
+664 
-670 IANTSVAT
+670 
-678 SSLNKETKLIT
+678 
-689 FKGIGNGNTIFTI
+689 NGNQNNNNNPGNNNNNNKPNTKPDNNNNNGNNSGNNNNPGGST
-702 SSEGKELYKINIDV
+702 
-716 NDKNIVGVSNLDPI
+716 SNH
-730 KDNANIPDNNNN
+730 DNNGRYIPNNNN
-742 NNNNQNQKPD
+742 NNNN
-752 NKPNPV
+752 
-758 PDNNKNNQGNGNN
+758 
-771 NQNQQPNIN
+771 
-780 NNPGKQ
+780 
-786 DNGSINN
+786 S
-793 HEYGNRYVPHNN
+793 
-805 SGDNNKNNNNGKVIG
+805 NNNNGKVIG
-820 SNDRETTPIPPTSD
+820 SNDRETTPTPPTSD

-842 TPKGETPNNPGK
+842 TPKGETPNNPDN
-854 PNNVDLSKNPNTKPV
+854 PNNVDLSKNPNTKPT
-869 NPTLNKVRPNVI
+869 NPTPNNSVKKPNVI
-881 PKSGLDYTIYGAI
+881 PRSGLDYTIYAAI
-894 ILGIAFAGF
+894 IVSIGFAGF
-903 ALTKYLKYNK
+903 ALNKYLKYNK
-913 MVKQPKIK
+913 MMKQNNK

>member
-22 MLLLSLIMPSYVL
+22 MLLLSLMMPSYVL

-80 LVENKKIVFTGKSA
+80 LLENKKIVFTGKSA

-274 PKEYLTNGKR
+274 SKEYLTNGKR

-297 SLNKETKEITFTG
+297 NLNKETKEITFTG

-352 DNNDNNDPKP
+352 DNNDPKP

-378 KDKDNNNNQNPKPN
+378 KDNKDKDNNNNQNPKPN

-407 PTIKLTINGNYTI
+407 PTIKLTVNGNYTI

-472 KELYKINIDINDT
+472 KELYKINVDVNDK
-485 NTIGTSNLDPINN
+485 NAIGTSNLNPIKD

-510 NNNTD
+510 NNNNNKPD
-515 PNVTPN
+515 QKPNDN
-521 MPTIKLN
+521 N
-528 VNKEYTINPYNYVHK
+528 NNN
-543 DYKYKPLHFNIG
+543 
-555 NTSVATSSLNKETK
+555 
-569 LITFKGI
+569 
-576 GNGNTIFTISSEG
+576 NGNQ
-589 KELYKINVDVN
+589 
-600 DKNAVGTSNLDPI
+600 
-613 NNNANTPDN
+613 NNN

-629 NTDPNVTP
+629 NNNKPN
-637 NMPTIK
+637 
-643 LNVNKE
+643 
-649 YTINPYNYVHKDYKY
+649 
-664 KPLHFN
+664 
-670 IANTSVAT
+670 
-678 SSLNKETKLIT
+678 TK
-689 FKGIGNGNTIFTI
+689 
-702 SSEGKELYKINIDV
+702 
-716 NDKNIVGVSNLDPI
+716 
-730 KDNANIPDNNNN
+730 PDNNNN
-742 NNNNQNQKPD
+742 N
-752 NKPNPV
+752 
-758 PDNNKNNQGNGNN
+758 GNN
-771 NQNQQPNIN
+771 SGNN
-780 NNPGKQ
+780 NNPG
-786 DNGSINN
+786 GSTS
-793 HEYGNRYVPHNN
+793 NRDNN
-805 SGDNNKNNNNGKVIG
+805 SRYIPNNNNNNNSNNNNGKVIG
-820 SNDRETTPIPPTSD
+820 SNDRETTPTPPTSD

-842 TPKGETPNNPGK
+842 TPKGETPNNP
-854 PNNVDLSKNPNTKPV
+854 NNVDLSKNPNTKPT
-869 NPTLNKVRPNVI
+869 NPTPNNSVKKPNVI
-881 PKSGLDYTIYGAI
+881 PRSGLDYTIYAAI
-894 ILGIAFAGF
+894 IVSIGFAGF
-903 ALTKYLKYNK
+903 ALNKYLKYNK
-913 MVKQPKIK
+913 MMKQNNK

>member
-22 MLLLSLIMPSYVL
+22 MLLLSLMMPSYVL

-80 LVENKKIVFTGKSA
+80 LLENKKIVFTGKSA

-274 PKEYLTNGKR
+274 SKEYLTNGKR

-352 DNNDNNDPKP
+352 DNNDPKP

-371 KDKDNKD
+371 KDKDN

-407 PTIKLTINGNYTI
+407 PTIKLTVNGNYTI

-458 TGNGNTTFT
+458 TGNGNTAFT

-472 KELYKINIDINDT
+472 KELYKINIDVNDK
-485 NTIGTSNLDPINN
+485 NTIGTSNLDPIND
-498 NANTPDNNNPGN
+498 NANTPDNNNNPGNN

-515 PNVTPN
+515 PNITPN

-528 VNKEYTINPYNYVHK
+528 VNKEYTINPYNYVHE

-613 NNNANTPDN
+613 KDNANTPDN

-629 NTDPNVTP
+629 NNNKPDQKPND
-637 NMPTIK
+637 N
-643 LNVNKE
+643 NN
-649 YTINPYNYVHKDYKY
+649 NN
-664 KPLHFN
+664 
-670 IANTSVAT
+670 
-678 SSLNKETKLIT
+678 
-689 FKGIGNGNTIFTI
+689 NGNQNNNNNPGNNNNNNKPNTKPDNNNNNGNNSGNNNNPGGST
-702 SSEGKELYKINIDV
+702 
-716 NDKNIVGVSNLDPI
+716 SNR
-730 KDNANIPDNNNN
+730 DNNSRYIPNNNN
-742 NNNNQNQKPD
+742 NNNN
-752 NKPNPV
+752 
-758 PDNNKNNQGNGNN
+758 
-771 NQNQQPNIN
+771 I
-780 NNPGKQ
+780 
-786 DNGSINN
+786 
-793 HEYGNRYVPHNN
+793 
-805 SGDNNKNNNNGKVIG
+805 NNNNGKVIG
-820 SNDRETTPIPPTSD
+820 SNDRETTPTPPTSD

-842 TPKGETPNNPGK
+842 TPKGETPNNP
-854 PNNVDLSKNPNTKPV
+854 NNVDLSKNPNTKPT
-869 NPTLNKVRPNVI
+869 NPTPNNSVKKPNVI
-881 PKSGLDYTIYGAI
+881 PRSGLDYTIYAAI
-894 ILGIAFAGF
+894 IVSIGFAGF
-903 ALTKYLKYNK
+903 ALNKYLKYNK
-913 MVKQPKIK
+913 MMKQNNK

>member
-22 MLLLSLIMPSYVL
+22 MLLLSLMMPSYVL

-69 NISKANVASMA
+69 NISKANVASMN

-141 DPNSHIIKLN
+141 DSNSHMIKLN

-175 NISNTNVVNMS
+175 NISNTNVVTMS

-258 KLNPNGKYT
+258 KLNPNGNYT

-371 KDKDNKD
+371 KEKDN

-407 PTIKLTINGNYTI
+407 PTIKLAVNGNYTI

-458 TGNGNTTFT
+458 TGNGNTAFT

-472 KELYKINIDINDT
+472 KELYKINIDVNDK
-485 NTIGTSNLDPINN
+485 NTIGTSNLDPIND
-498 NANTPDNNNPGN
+498 NANTPDNNNNPGNN

-515 PNVTPN
+515 PNITPN

-613 NNNANTPDN
+613 KDNANTPDN

-629 NTDPNVTP
+629 NNNKPDPKP
-637 NMPTIK
+637 ND
-643 LNVNKE
+643 NN
-649 YTINPYNYVHKDYKY
+649 NN
-664 KPLHFN
+664 
-670 IANTSVAT
+670 
-678 SSLNKETKLIT
+678 
-689 FKGIGNGNTIFTI
+689 NGNQ
-702 SSEGKELYKINIDV
+702 N
-716 NDKNIVGVSNLDPI
+716 NNNNPSNNNNKPNT
-730 KDNANIPDNNNN
+730 KPDNNNN
-742 NNNNQNQKPD
+742 NN
-752 NKPNPV
+752 
-758 PDNNKNNQGNGNN
+758 GNN
-771 NQNQQPNIN
+771 SGNN
-780 NNPGKQ
+780 NNPG
-786 DNGSINN
+786 GSTSN
-793 HEYGNRYVPHNN
+793 HDNN
-805 SGDNNKNNNNGKVIG
+805 SRYIPNDNNNNNNSNSNNNGKVIG
-820 SNDRETTPIPPTSD
+820 SNDRETTPTPPTSD

-842 TPKGETPNNPGK
+842 TPKGETPNNP
-854 PNNVDLSKNPNTKPV
+854 NNVDLSKNPNTKPT
-869 NPTLNKVRPNVI
+869 NPTPNNSVKKPNVI
-881 PKSGLDYTIYGAI
+881 PRSGLDYTIYAAI
-894 ILGIAFAGF
+894 IVSIGFAGF
-903 ALTKYLKYNK
+903 ALNKYLKYNK
-913 MVKQPKIK
+913 MMKQNNK

>member
-1 MKNKILKNNLITK
+1 MKNKISKNNLITK

-22 MLLLSLIMPSYVL
+22 MLLLSLMMPSYVL

-94 GDSLFTISSEGKEL
+94 GDSLFTISSESKEL

-371 KDKDNKD
+371 KEKDN

-407 PTIKLTINGNYTI
+407 PTIKLAVNGNYTI

-458 TGNGNTTFT
+458 TGNGNTAFT

-472 KELYKINIDINDT
+472 KELYKINIDVNDK
-485 NTIGTSNLDPINN
+485 NTIGTSNLDPIND
-498 NANTPDNNNPGN
+498 NANTPDNNNNPGNN

-515 PNVTPN
+515 PNITPN

-613 NNNANTPDN
+613 KDNANTPDN

-629 NTDPNVTP
+629 NNNKPDPKP
-637 NMPTIK
+637 ND
-643 LNVNKE
+643 NN
-649 YTINPYNYVHKDYKY
+649 NN
-664 KPLHFN
+664 
-670 IANTSVAT
+670 
-678 SSLNKETKLIT
+678 
-689 FKGIGNGNTIFTI
+689 NGNQ
-702 SSEGKELYKINIDV
+702 N
-716 NDKNIVGVSNLDPI
+716 NNNNPSNNNNKPNT
-730 KDNANIPDNNNN
+730 KPDNNNN
-742 NNNNQNQKPD
+742 NN
-752 NKPNPV
+752 
-758 PDNNKNNQGNGNN
+758 GNN
-771 NQNQQPNIN
+771 SGNN
-780 NNPGKQ
+780 NNPG
-786 DNGSINN
+786 GSTSN
-793 HEYGNRYVPHNN
+793 HDNN
-805 SGDNNKNNNNGKVIG
+805 SRYIPNDNNNNNNSNSNNNGKVIG
-820 SNDRETTPIPPTSD
+820 SNDRETTPTPPTSD

-842 TPKGETPNNPGK
+842 TPKGETPNNP
-854 PNNVDLSKNPNTKPV
+854 NNVDLSKNPNTKPT
-869 NPTLNKVRPNVI
+869 NPTPNNSVKKPNVI
-881 PKSGLDYTIYGAI
+881 PRSGLDYTIYAAI
-894 ILGIAFAGF
+894 IVSIGFAGF
-903 ALTKYLKYNK
+903 ALNKYLKYNK
-913 MVKQPKIK
+913 MMKQNNK